1 MGRHD
6 KTKKSSSKC
15 VLGKQVKVA
24 NDSVTWEVLCDI
36 LTEYGIPEKIVK
48 II

>member
-1 MGRHD
+1 MWRMERWMGRHD

-24 NDSVTWEVLCDI
+24 NDSVT
-36 LTEYGIPEKIVK
+36 
-48 II
+48 